1 MMMLRRNTG
10 NMKKK
15 VFVLA
20 LSLLLISGCGSKI
33 PKLSNGDEAVVTLK
47 GGSMISA
54 NELYNNLKNDYAL
67 ESLINMVDKNILE
80 KKYKKQIK
88 QAKKDADSQMKE
100 LEAAYGDGLEQAI
113 QQYTSFSTVDAYKE
127 YIYINNLHNYVID
140 DYCKAQINDK
150 DINKYYDE
158 EIVGDIKVDHILV
171 TAKVKDDMTDDEKKK
186 AEDEAKNKV
195 KDIIKELKKTDS
207 KNIVKKFTELAK
219 KYSEDEANKENGGSL
234 GFINKDT
241 LSDEYKELVDAAYKL
256 KDKEYSKDVV
266 STELGYHVILR
277 EETKE
282 KAKLKDVKDSIVEAL
297 SKEYKEKNPVASVKA
312 LQEIRKEYEM
322 KIVDSELKTQYAK
335 YIQSQLSQAQAQAN
349 QAGQQQQQQQQAEGQ
364 EQ

>member
-1 MMMLRRNTG
+1 
-10 NMKKK
+10 MKKK

-54 NELYNNLKNDYAL
+54 NELYNDLKNDYAL

-80 KKYKKQIK
+80 KKYKEQVK

-150 DINKYYDE
+150 DIKKYYDE

-219 KYSEDEANKENGGSL
+219 KYSEDESNKENGGSL

-241 LSDEYKELVDAAYKL
+241 LSDEYKELVNAAYKL

-266 STELGYHVILR
+266 TTELGYHVILR

-282 KAKLKDVKDSIVEAL
+282 KAKLKDVKDSIIETL

-322 KIVDSELKTQYAK
+322 KIVDSELKSQYAK
-335 YIQSQLSQAQAQAN
+335 YIQSQLSQAEAQAN
-349 QAGQQQQQQQQAEGQ
+349 QAGKQQQQQAEGQ